1 MAGGEDPFRVEY
13 VTIRDE
19 RPKAA
24 RVPNSPPAAPSLTP
38 SQHSE
43 GAPTCGVEP
52 SSPLS
57 SPSPDMVEF
66 VSPLMT
72 TLDLDANADDAPR
85 RFRAMWNIL
94 GVAPTSGIADR
105 GIVQELLAAI
115 EEEPGSTE
123 EVLEVKEWHTAMKEE
138 MDSIQENK
146 TWSPMHL
153 PKGHRAIGLKWV
165 FRLKHDE
172 HSNVVR
178 HKARLVAKGYVQCQG
193 IDFDEVFAHVAR
205 MELVRAVLV
214 VAAHHGWHI
223 HHMNVK
229 SAFLNGDL
237 AEEVYV

>member
-1 MAGGEDPFRVEY
+1 VVFVGYEPGSKAWRFYNLGTKRMHVSRDAVFEEDMSWRWGNDEGGTMAGGEDPFRVEY

-43 GAPTCGVEP
+43 GAPACGAEP

-123 EVLEVKEWHTAMKEE
+123 EALEVKEWHTAMKEE

-153 PKGHRAIGLKWV
+153 PKGHRAMVL
-165 FRLKHDE
+165 
-172 HSNVVR
+172 S
-178 HKARLVAKGYVQCQG
+178 GYSG
-193 IDFDEVFAHVAR
+193 
-205 MELVRAVLV
+205 
-214 VAAHHGWHI
+214 
-223 HHMNVK
+223 
-229 SAFLNGDL
+229 
-237 AEEVYV
+237 